1 MVTEDSLV
9 ILERLTKKSFVLHQ
23 NHWVFPD
30 TFHDHP
36 KGQLIFVEEGF
47 QYLHLEDQVYLL
59 PQNHA
64 AWIPSSLPHK
74 SSSTATNV
82 YLRTLF
88 YDCELTDDFYNHLQ
102 IFSVPQVLREM
113 ILYTEKWSMNTAVNQ
128 AEESFLSAILSE
140 LPSFAKNSLTL
151 SIPLSSNENI
161 LGVVRY
167 LYQYYQQTVSI
178 DDLANDLHFSTR
190 TLERLFKKETGL
202 TMAKYLQLIRCIKAV
217 ELLSNTSLTV
227 SEIAYQV
234 GYKSVQSFSNSFYN
248 LLGQRPH
255 EFLKK

>member
-1 MVTEDSLV
+1 MKTEDSLLL
-9 ILERLTKKSFVLHQ
+9 LEQLNKKSFVLHQ

-30 TFHDHP
+30 SFHDHP

-64 AWIPSSLPHK
+64 AWIPSNLPHK

-88 YDCELTDDFYNHLQ
+88 YDCELTDDFYAHIQ
-102 IFSVPQVLREM
+102 IFSIPQVLREM
-113 ILYTEKWSMNTAVNQ
+113 ILYTEKWSLNTTPNS
-128 AEESFLSAILSE
+128 AEESFLSAILTE
-140 LPSFAKNSLTL
+140 LPAFAKNALTL
-151 SIPLSSNENI
+151 SIPLTSNEKI
-161 LGVVRY
+161 LDVVRY
-167 LYQYYQQTVSI
+167 LYQNYMHGVSI
-178 DDLANDLHFSTR
+178 DDLAEQVHFSTR
-190 TLERLFKKETGL
+190 TLERLFKKETGI

-217 ELLSNTSLTV
+217 ELLSNSSLLV
-227 SEIAYQV
+227 SEIGYQV

-248 LLGQRPH
+248 LLGKRPQ